1 MNGLLVPLG
10 SIDSLGFVL
19 MRINHYPP
27 HCSVDECQR
36 ISFEGAL
43 AKQVAFCVTNASTSA
58 LGVRLQAQVIIRM
71 KALQRDLGFIRLFF
85 SHNLVMVRYVSDE
98 LGVMYLGTN
107 IKKSTILGEPELL
120 CWEKSPTP

>member
-43 AKQVAFCVTNASTSA
+43 AKPVAFCVPNASTSA

-85 SHNLVMVRYVSDE
+85 SHNLVMVRYVSDA

-107 IKKSTILGEPELL
+107 INSTILGEPELL